1 MMPLP
6 DKKSNA
12 KFTIQFNRKNP
23 NHMQVAKLL
32 NQQERGNKAQFIVDA
47 VKFFINN
54 GGEREVQY
62 TASPPIDEQQVEKI
76 VHRILQNKQTVSI
89 GEAATPMI
97 PPVSPAGEE
106 PSDELGENEVTAVTN
121 ALTMFRKK

>member
-1 MMPLP
+1 MMLLP

-23 NHMQVAKLL
+23 IHMQVAELL

-47 VKFFINN
+47 VIFFMNN
-54 GGEREVQY
+54 GGARDAQHSS
-62 TASPPIDEQQVEKI
+62 SPPIDEHQVEMI
-76 VHRILQNKQTVSI
+76 VHRILQNKQTVNT
-89 GEAATPMI
+89 GEAATPTI
-97 PPVSPAGEE
+97 ITASPVGEE
-106 PSDELGENEVTAVTN
+106 SLDTLGENEVTAVAN